1 MNVIAHRIQH
11 PGRGMALLSLGML
24 VIPGLD
30 VFAKL
35 LGQTSGPLEIA
46 FWRFL
51 MQSVLML
58 PFVVMAGA
66 WSVPKGT
73 LVLQMVRGLLLAAAT
88 VFFFAALKHL
98 PMAEAIAIFF
108 AQPLILTVLS
118 AVLLGE
124 RLRIRRISA
133 ILVGFAGTL
142 IILQPSVLVFGW
154 TAALPLISALGMA
167 LYMIITRHLA
177 DEVDA
182 TQMQFLGSLTS
193 TVVLA
198 VMTVAFTWGGL
209 VGGGITSLSLT
220 QISWVIGMGLAAT
233 IGHALIVMAARNAPA
248 NLLAPFQYVE
258 IIGASALGFLVF
270 GDVPADTTFVGVAVI
285 IASGVYLFHCERLQD
300 KHTSEPG

>member
-1 MNVIAHRIQH
+1 MNEIAHRIQH
-11 PGRGMALLSLGML
+11 PGRGMALLSMGML
-24 VIPGLD
+24 VLPCLD

-35 LGQTSGPLEIA
+35 LGQTAGPLEVT
-46 FWRFL
+46 FWRFFI
-51 MQSVLML
+51 QTVLML
-58 PFVVMAGA
+58 PFFIMAGA

-73 LVLQMVRGLLLAAAT
+73 LILQMIRGLLLATAT

-124 RLRIRRISA
+124 RLRIRRITA
-133 ILVGFAGTL
+133 IMAGFAGTL

-154 TAALPLISALGMA
+154 AAGLPLISALSMA
-167 LYMIITRHLA
+167 LYMIITRRLA
-177 DEVDA
+177 DEVGA
-182 TQMQFLGSLTS
+182 TQMQFLGSLAS

-198 VMTVAFTWGGL
+198 VLTVAFTWGGL
-209 VGGGITSLSLT
+209 VGGGMTPLSLT

-233 IGHALIVMAARNAPA
+233 IGHALIVMAAQNAPA

-258 IIGASALGFLVF
+258 IIGASTLGFLVF
-270 GDVPADTTFVGVAVI
+270 GDVPANTTFAGVAII
-285 IASGVYLFHCERLQD
+285 IASGLYLFHRERLQD
-300 KHTSEPG
+300 KGTAEPC

>member
-1 MNVIAHRIQH
+1 MNEIVHRIQH
-11 PGRGMALLSLGML
+11 PRRGMALLSMGML
-24 VIPGLD
+24 VLPCLD

-35 LGQTSGPLEIA
+35 LGQTAGPLEVT
-46 FWRFL
+46 FWRFFI
-51 MQSVLML
+51 QTVLML
-58 PFVVMAGA
+58 PFVIMAGA

-73 LVLQMVRGLLLAAAT
+73 LILQMVRGLLLATAT

-124 RLRIRRISA
+124 HLRTRRITA
-133 ILVGFAGTL
+133 IMAGFAGTL

-154 TAALPLISALGMA
+154 AAGLPLISALSMA
-167 LYMIITRHLA
+167 LYMIITRRLA
-177 DEVDA
+177 DKVGA
-182 TQMQFLGSLTS
+182 TQMQFLGSLAS

-198 VMTVAFTWGGL
+198 VLTVAITWGGL
-209 VGGGITSLSLT
+209 VGGGMTPLSLT

-233 IGHALIVMAARNAPA
+233 IGHALIVMAAQNAPA

-258 IIGASALGFLVF
+258 IIGASTLGFLVF
-270 GDVPADTTFVGVAVI
+270 GDMPANTTFAGVAII
-285 IASGVYLFHCERLQD
+285 IASGLYLFHRERLQD
-300 KHTSEPG
+300 TGTAEPC